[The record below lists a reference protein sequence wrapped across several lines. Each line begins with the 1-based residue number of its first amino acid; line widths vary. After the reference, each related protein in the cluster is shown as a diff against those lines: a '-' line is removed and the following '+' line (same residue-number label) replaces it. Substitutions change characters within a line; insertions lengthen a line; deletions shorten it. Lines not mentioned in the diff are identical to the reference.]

1 MGRALQA
8 EVTAAAKVPP
18 GAQRHAGIVPIRLP
32 VEALALVTPKFPAR
46 LLPRLLLSP
55 GGTGGGC
62 PLPGAQPDELSR
74 EPCEACAKEQP
85 RLLGEPGEQPR
96 CKGHVAPAVS
106 LCSPELPPAR
116 WPIPIAGAAG
126 SRSFPAAGLC
136 EGRKRLPGACRD
148 PGRAGRGGHA
158 QGAGARRAVQDAA
171 RSVPRVPGA
180 GLGVGLA
187 VVPGRE
193 PALPGLFCRLLERGC
208 SSRRSRH
215 RGPASDPCGR
225 AALRGAPRPFP
236 PTGAGMKWG
245 V

>member
-18 GAQRHAGIVPIRLP
+18 GAQHRAGIVPIRLP

-96 CKGHVAPAVS
+96 CKGHVAPPVS

-148 PGRAGRGGHA
+148 PGRAGRGG
-158 QGAGARRAVQDAA
+158 QAGEGTHRVL
-171 RSVPRVPGA
+171 VPGGLCRMQHAPCRVCQALGSAWGWRWCWA
-180 GLGVGLA
+180 GSQ
-187 VVPGRE
+187 R
-193 PALPGLFCRLLERGC
+193 CRGC
-208 SSRRSRH
+208 SAVCW
-215 RGPASDPCGR
+215 RGA
-225 AALRGAPRPFP
+225 AALAGHGTEVQRVTRVAEQRFGVLLGLSPPRVL
-236 PTGAGMKWG
+236 G
-245 V
+245 